1 MYLENLARRWENPE
15 IPLSCTPAVALD
27 NFFFYSLSSLFCN
40 KECICCVEQSSSMLF
55 LSSDKCCDPGSAVAT
70 WTHDN
75 YGIVTDGDL
84 FSTLFW
90 LLEKI
95 QQTVQLS
102 VSLPSLKE
110 DESLDL
116 FSCEPYLYCVCSQ
129 NACKPEFA

>member
-27 NFFFYSLSSLFCN
+27 NCFFTHCPLCFAIKSAFAVLNREIVCSSFP
-40 KECICCVEQSSSMLF
+40 QT
-55 LSSDKCCDPGSAVAT
+55 SAVVT

-110 DESLDL
+110 DECLDL
-116 FSCEPYLYCVCSQ
+116 FSCEPYWELYCLCSQ
-129 NACKPEFA
+129 NASKPEFA